1 MNSRNTHTLY
11 KVMVKVTSHLFEEL
25 KPPRDLSL
33 CSTTWSLTVELEL
46 ELRTLIPK
54 CSQQCSCL
62 ALLFPL
68 VVYKNHWNTTMKNK
82 QHLPLFYFALLVS
95 KTKNYNGERI
105 LGFGSIIWRKD
116 KFVELIRTLYLDLHS
131 LLIPI
136 LTHWI
141 FSFFSLSST
150 TLSFFYSP
158 KIKVQ
163 NGSFSKSILMEKYV
177 DMDKNHND
185 IIKMNM
191 YKVRVNIF
199 I

>member
-105 LGFGSIIWRKD
+105 LGFGSIIATNWL
-116 KFVELIRTLYLDLHS
+116 FSNLMMSPTLTFIHFSFCS
-131 LLIPI
+131 LL
-136 LTHWI
+136 
-141 FSFFSLSST
+141 SMST
-150 TLSFFYSP
+150 SDCRLFT
-158 KIKVQ
+158 
-163 NGSFSKSILMEKYV
+163 
-177 DMDKNHND
+177 
-185 IIKMNM
+185 
-191 YKVRVNIF
+191 
-199 I
+199 